1 MSIQT
6 STLSPQELGS
16 RLRIARER
24 ARSTQDAAAAKIG
37 VSRTTLLAIEQGKRR
52 VRDPELI
59 QLATLYKTR
68 LNDLL
73 RQDAIHV
80 DLAPQFRR
88 TGDLDDA
95 FAQEAVQI
103 LNDFVAAE
111 VELEDMLGVSR
122 ASELPP
128 ERPLR
133 SGDPRIQGEEDATE
147 LRTRLG
153 LHRAPVRDIFSI
165 ASFDLGIRLYTHP
178 LKAQIAGVF
187 AFDPAVGACILV
199 NAAHR
204 YEKQVQ
210 TVAHEIGHLTG
221 TRREPDVYT
230 GEDGNKSRGE
240 RYARAFG
247 HAFVLPARL
256 LADKA
261 AEIRAGD
268 DRLTRRHVIA
278 LAQYFGASH
287 EAVVRRMETIG
298 EATPGSWDWFAN
310 HGGITQKHVADVLGT
325 RAAQQTPSG
334 LMPSSVRLETL
345 AAQALEREF
354 LTEGQVAALLKLPR
368 LEVRRICDEWDDEG
382 RGAEQRL
389 L

>member
-1 MSIQT
+1 MNVEASA
-6 STLSPQELGS
+6 LSPQELGS

-24 ARSTQDAAAAKIG
+24 AQSTQDAAAAKIG
-37 VSRTTLLAIEQGKRR
+37 VSRTTLLAIEKGKRR
-52 VRDPELI
+52 VRDPELV
-59 QLATLYKTR
+59 QLAMLYGTR

-73 RQDAIHV
+73 RQNAVHV

-88 TGDLDDA
+88 TWEPNDA
-95 FAQEAVQI
+95 LTRDAVRT

-111 VELEDMLGVSR
+111 VELEAMLGAERVG
-122 ASELPP
+122 ELPP

-133 SGDPRIQGEEDATE
+133 GGDPRVQGEEDAAE
-147 LRTRLG
+147 LRARLG

-165 ASFDLGIRLYTHP
+165 ASFDLGIRLYAHP

-199 NAAHR
+199 NASHH

-230 GEDGNKSRGE
+230 GDDVNNSRGE

-261 AEIRAGD
+261 AEVRAGD
-268 DRLTRRHVIA
+268 DRLTRRHVIV

-287 EAVVRRMETIG
+287 EAVVRRLEAIG
-298 EATPGSWDWFAN
+298 GATPGSWDWFVN
-310 HGGITQKHVADVLGT
+310 HGGITQQHVEDVLGIRVT
-325 RAAQQTPSG
+325 QQSPTGPM
-334 LMPSSVRLETL
+334 LSSVRLETL
-345 AAQALEREF
+345 AAQALDREF
-354 LTEGQVAALLKLPR
+354 LTEGQVASLLKLPR
-368 LEVRRICDEWDDEG
+368 LEVRRIRDEWDDEG